1 MPRSK
6 TYFAK
11 LSDVTQNTQVVD
23 ATGQILGRLATRV
36 ARTLQ
41 GKDKPTYTPQVIVG
55 DRVVITNAAKVRVTG
70 RKLDLK
76 RYYRH
81 SGYVGNLKSM
91 PLKDM
96 MERHPERVLQLAV
109 KGMLPRTALGR
120 DMLRRLRVYPGAAPG
135 AASASSPEAPSSDGK
150 EG

>member
-11 LSDVTQNTQVVD
+11 PSDVTQNTKVVD
-23 ATGQILGRLATRV
+23 AAGQILGRLATRV

-76 RYYRH
+76 IYYRH
-81 SGYVGNLKSM
+81 SGYVGNLRSM

-96 MERHPERVLQLAV
+96 MERHPERVIQLAV
-109 KGMLPRTALGR
+109 KGMLPRTTLGR
-120 DMLRRLRVYPGAAPG
+120 DMLRRLRVYPGDAPG
-135 AASASSPEAPSSDGK
+135 
-150 EG
+150 

>member
-11 LSDVTQNTQVVD
+11 PSDVTQNTQVMD
-23 ATGQILGRLATRV
+23 AAGQILGRLATRV

-41 GKDKPTYTPQVIVG
+41 GKDKPTYTPFVIVG
-55 DRVVITNAAKVRVTG
+55 DRVVVTNAANVRVTG
-70 RKLDLK
+70 RKPVLK
-76 RYYRH
+76 MYYRH
-81 SGYVGNLKSM
+81 SGYVGNLRSM

-96 MERHPERVLQLAV
+96 MERHPERVIQLAV
-109 KGMLPRTALGR
+109 KGMLPRTTLGR
-120 DMLRRLRVYPGAAPG
+120 DMLRRLRVYPGDAPG
-135 AASASSPEAPSSDGK
+135 AASPEAPSSDGK